1 MKKDDIKD
9 AAVITASAVLG
20 SQIGSALEEMAEIVS
35 VDPVPCVYGPPP
47 AIIEDDQMQVDDDL
61 VQVDDNDNI
70 LPDPEGYDDDPIDDV
85 LCVYGPPPGII

>member
-20 SQIGSALEEMAEIVS
+20 SQIGSALDEMGEIVS

-47 AIIEDDQMQVDDDL
+47 AIIEDDPMQVDDDY
-61 VQVDDNDNI
+61 I
-70 LPDPEGYDDDPIDDV
+70 LPDSEVYYEDPIDDIG
-85 LCVYGPPPGII
+85 CVYGPPPGII